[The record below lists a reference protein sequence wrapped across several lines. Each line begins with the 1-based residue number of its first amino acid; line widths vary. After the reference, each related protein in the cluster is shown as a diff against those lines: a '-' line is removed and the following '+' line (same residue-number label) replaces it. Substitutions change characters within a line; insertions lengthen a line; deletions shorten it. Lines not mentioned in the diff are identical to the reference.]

1 MLTYLSIKNLAL
13 IEQVEWSLEQGL
25 LAVTGETGAGK
36 SVLIRA
42 LKLLLGDRADKALI
56 RHGSDQAKVEAI
68 FQLDTSK
75 LQVINQILD
84 ELGLDALEANDGGE
98 IIVRR
103 QVSET
108 SSRQWINQSV
118 VTVQALKQLGEQL
131 VDLHGAHEQ
140 QSLFSNDKQRAYLDA
155 YLQQQELLKSY
166 EHAYQQW
173 RLATQNF
180 EELKQSEQASSQELE
195 LLNHQFAEISSAEIN
210 IEQELVL
217 EQHYLRASSG
227 VKLLELSSQAA
238 ACFEPQPDS
247 ASLTDLLEVLQ
258 RKASEIERL
267 DEACEIFVELPQVQE
282 SLQMMQQEIS
292 RYVEDLDLDQSAFE
306 ALEQRINLLE
316 SLKRKY
322 GPSLEDVEAYG
333 IKIQEKLSTITNRD
347 EALVELK
354 QQVDSKRSQLNRI
367 GEKISNKRAKG
378 AQLLAE
384 TIVQHLQELGFLK
397 SEFSIELNQLEQP
410 SATGLETIEF
420 NFSPNPGEPMKP
432 LKLVA
437 SSGEMSRVML
447 AIKAALAEQDSVPLL
462 VFDEIDANVGGSI
475 ATQVGEKMKQ
485 IALNHQVIT
494 ITHFPQVAAQA
505 KQHFGVSKSMEG
517 DRVVSTIQELSGE
530 ARLTELMRMLG
541 GDSSEVRALAQR
553 LLED

>member
-13 IEQVEWSLEQGL
+13 IEQVEWSLGQGL

-36 SVLIRA
+36 SVLIKA
-42 LKLLLGDRADKALI
+42 LKLLLGDRADKTLI
-56 RHGSDQAKVEAI
+56 RHGSEQAKVEAI
-68 FQLDTSK
+68 FQLDASK
-75 LQVINQILD
+75 LGLVNQILD
-84 ELGLDALEANDGGE
+84 DFGLDVLDVDDGAE
-98 IIVRR
+98 LIIRR
-103 QVSET
+103 QVSES

-140 QSLFSNDKQRAYLDA
+140 QSLFSNDKQRTYLDA
-155 YLQQQELLKSY
+155 YLQQQALLKSY
-166 EHAYQQW
+166 EQAYQQW
-173 RLATQNF
+173 RLAVQSF
-180 EELKQSEQASSQELE
+180 EELQQSEQASSQELE
-195 LLNHQFAEISSAEIN
+195 LLEHQFTEISSAEIN
-210 IEQELVL
+210 IEQELAL
-217 EQHYLRASSG
+217 EQQYQRASSS

-238 ACFEPQPDS
+238 ACFEAQPDS
-247 ASLTDLLEVLQ
+247 ASLTDLLEILQ

-267 DEACEIFVELPQVQE
+267 DEACEIFIELPAVQE

-333 IKIQEKLSTITNRD
+333 IKIQEKLSTIGNRD
-347 EALVELK
+347 EALAKLE
-354 QQVDSKRSQLNRI
+354 QQVDSCRVALDQL
-367 GEKISNKRAKG
+367 GQQLTQKRADG
-378 AQLLAE
+378 AQLLAK
-384 TIVQHLQELGFLK
+384 TIVRHLQELGFLK
-397 SEFSIELNQLEQP
+397 SEFNIELKPLEQP
-410 SATGLETIEF
+410 SATGLESIEF
-420 NFSPNPGEPMKP
+420 NFSPNPGEPSKP

-485 IALNHQVIT
+485 ISANHQVIT

-505 KQHFGVSKSMEG
+505 QQHFGVSKSMEG

-541 GDSSEVRALAQR
+541 GESSEVRALAQR
-553 LLED
+553 LIQN